1 MPALRGNN
9 MTNCRATY
17 DDGLTEIV
25 FTATMVADDYGVPNS
40 PTFTSI
46 EDVEIDSLTL
56 AGTEIDV
63 KTLPISIVNAFL
75 TLADECEFVGDDE

>member
-1 MPALRGNN
+1 

-40 PTFTSI
+40 PTFASI

-56 AGTEIDV
+56 AGTDIDV
-63 KTLPISIVNAFL
+63 KTLPDTVTNIYLA
-75 TLADECEFVGDDE
+75 LADECEFVEDEE

>member
-1 MPALRGNN
+1 

-40 PTFTSI
+40 PTFFSV

-56 AGTEIDV
+56 AGTQIDV
-63 KTLPISIVNAFL
+63 KTLPDTVTNIYLA
-75 TLADECEFVGDDE
+75 LADECEFVGDDE

>member
-1 MPALRGNN
+1 

-17 DDGLTEIV
+17 DDGLTEIL

-63 KTLPISIVNAFL
+63 KTLPDTVINIYLS
-75 TLADECEFVGDDE
+75 LADGCEFVEDEE